1 MAKVESGDIIE
12 RVVFVGKST
21 KVVKGGRRFTFGAIV
36 VAGDQKGR
44 VGIGLG
50 KASEVIEA
58 REKASKEARR
68 SMVRIPLRD
77 GRTLH
82 HDTEARFCSAGV
94 IMRSAPAGTGI
105 IAGGAVRIICE
116 LLGIKDV
123 VAKSIGT
130 TNPHN
135 MIKAVMLALQGTHS
149 PRYIAEKRNKK
160 VGEVLGKRHGE
171 VAGGSH
177 AESAAVE

>member
-1 MAKVESGDIIE
+1 MARPEGGDLIE

-36 VAGDQKGR
+36 VVGDQNGK
-44 VGIGLG
+44 VGVGLG
-50 KASEVIEA
+50 KAAEVIEA
-58 REKASKEARR
+58 REKASKEARK

-82 HDTEARFCSAGV
+82 HDSKARFCSAGV
-94 IMRSAPAGTGI
+94 IMRAAPAGTGI
-105 IAGGAVRIICE
+105 IAGGVVRIVCE
-116 LLGIKDV
+116 LLGVKDV

-135 MIKAVMLALQGTHS
+135 TIKAVMLALQGTHS

-160 VGEVLGKRHGE
+160 VGEVLGKGEQHQAATDIAAGE
-171 VAGGSH
+171 VA
-177 AESAAVE
+177 